1 MIKKISDLI
10 NIDPRYDRQISGLSL
25 DSRHL
30 AENNIFCACRGTQS
44 HAKTYLEM
52 ALQKPIAA
60 VFLEEEGDIFLK
72 NNIPCIPYPNLT
84 KELGIL
90 AAKFYDFP
98 TQEMRVI
105 GVTGTNGKTSIS
117 HFIAQYLPQP
127 CGLLGTLGNGIYGE
141 LVSGKFTT
149 PFGIELQNIFYDL
162 KSKNVQQVVM
172 EVSSHALEQ
181 HRTAGINFEIG
192 IFTNLTRDHLDY
204 HGTME
209 NYGAAKAKLFQDYP
223 LKTAIFNLDDPF
235 SQHLLQI
242 VPQINVLTYSLNNSK
257 ASIFCNKINLLS
269 NGYELDISTPL
280 GIIKTKIKLI
290 GDFNV
295 SNILAAIATFIA
307 LEMPLKDIE
316 KKLFQTQAVAGRMEL
331 FQSPNY
337 APVIIDYAHT
347 PDALEKALQAAR
359 KHCSGNLW
367 CIFGCGG
374 DRDQGKRPLMGE
386 IAEKYADQI
395 ILTNDNPRHEIPE
408 QIISDIKMGL
418 KNQSFLTILDRKKA
432 ISHALENAGKNDLIL
447 LAGKGHET
455 YQQIGDDFLHYSDRE
470 TVKHLL
476 GL

>member
-10 NIDPRYDRQISGLSL
+10 NIDPQYDRQISGLSL
-25 DSRHL
+25 DSRYL
-30 AENNIFCACRGTQS
+30 EENNIFCACRGTQS

-98 TQEMRVI
+98 TKEMRVI
-105 GVTGTNGKTSIS
+105 GITGTNGKTSIS
-117 HFIAQYLPQP
+117 HFIAQHLPQP
-127 CGLLGTLGNGIYGE
+127 CGLLGTLGNGVYGD
-141 LVSGKFTT
+141 LISGKFTT
-149 PFGIELQNIFYDL
+149 PFGIELQGIFHNL
-162 KSKNVQQVVM
+162 KSQNIKNTVM

-209 NYGAAKAKLFQDYP
+209 NYGLAKAKLFQDYG
-223 LKTAIFNLDDPF
+223 LKSAILNLDDPF
-235 SQHLLQI
+235 YYYLLEITSQI
-242 VPQINVLTYSLNNSK
+242 KVLTYSLNNPQS
-257 ASIFCNKINLLS
+257 SIFCNKVKLLPH
-269 NGYELDISTPL
+269 GYQLEISTPL
-280 GIIKTKIKLI
+280 GIIKTEIKLI

-295 SNILAAIATFIA
+295 SNILATIGALIAFG
-307 LEMPLKDIE
+307 MPLNEIE
-316 KKLFQTQAVAGRMEL
+316 EKLFQTQAVAGRMEL
-331 FQSPNY
+331 FHAPNY

-347 PDALEKALQAAR
+347 PDALEKALQAVR
-359 KHCSGNLW
+359 KHCKEKLW

-374 DRDQGKRPLMGE
+374 DRDQGKRSLMGE

-408 QIISDIKMGL
+408 QIIFDIKKGL
-418 KNQSFLTILDRKKA
+418 KNQAILTILDRKEA
-432 ISHALENAGKNDLIL
+432 ISHALENAQKNDIIL

-455 YQQIGDDFLHYSDRE
+455 YQQIGDDFFDYSDRQ
-470 TVKHLL
+470 TVKQLL

>member
-1 MIKKISDLI
+1 
-10 NIDPRYDRQISGLSL
+10 
-25 DSRHL
+25 
-30 AENNIFCACRGTQS
+30 
-44 HAKTYLEM
+44 
-52 ALQKPIAA
+52 
-60 VFLEEEGDIFLK
+60 
-72 NNIPCIPYPNLT
+72 
-84 KELGIL
+84 
-90 AAKFYDFP
+90 
-98 TQEMRVI
+98 
-105 GVTGTNGKTSIS
+105 
-117 HFIAQYLPQP
+117 
-127 CGLLGTLGNGIYGE
+127 
-141 LVSGKFTT
+141 
-149 PFGIELQNIFYDL
+149 
-162 KSKNVQQVVM
+162 VM

-223 LKTAIFNLDDPF
+223 LKTVILNLDDPF

-242 VPQINVLTYSLNNSK
+242 VPQINVLTYSLNNSQ
-257 ASIFCNKINLLS
+257 ASIFCNKINLLP
-269 NGYELDISTPL
+269 NGYQLEVSTPL
-280 GIIKTKIKLI
+280 GIVKTKIKLI

-295 SNILAAIATFIA
+295 SNILAAISAFIA

-337 APVIIDYAHT
+337 APIIIDYAHT

-359 KHCSGNLW
+359 KHCNGKLW

-395 ILTNDNPRHEIPE
+395 ILTNDNPRHEIPK
-408 QIISDIKMGL
+408 QIISDIKTGL
-418 KNQSFLTILDRKKA
+418 KSYSFLTILDRKQA
-432 ISHALENAGKNDLIL
+432 ISHALKNAEKNDLIL

-455 YQQIGDDFLHYSDRE
+455 YQQIGDDFIHYSDRE
-470 TVKHLL
+470 TVQQLL

>member
-1 MIKKISDLI
+1 MIKKISELI

-60 VFLEEEGDIFLK
+60 VFLEEEGEIFLK

-105 GVTGTNGKTSIS
+105 GITGTNGKTSIS
-117 HFIAQYLPQP
+117 HFIAQHLPQP
-127 CGLLGTLGNGIYGE
+127 CGLLGTLGNGVYGE
-141 LVSGKFTT
+141 LISGKFTT
-149 PFGIELQNIFYDL
+149 PFGIELQGIFHGL
-162 KSKNVQQVVM
+162 KSKNIKNTIM

-204 HGTME
+204 HETME

-223 LKTAIFNLDDPF
+223 LKTAILNFDDPF

-242 VPQINVLTYSLNNSK
+242 VPQINVLTYSLNNSQ
-257 ASIFCNKINLLS
+257 ASIFCNKINLLPH
-269 NGYELDISTPL
+269 GYQLEISTPL
-280 GIIKTKIKLI
+280 GVIKTKIKLI

-295 SNILAAIATFIA
+295 SNILAAIGALIA
-307 LEMPLKDIE
+307 FGIPLNKIKE
-316 KKLFQTQAVAGRMEL
+316 KLFQTQVVAGRMEL
-331 FQSPNY
+331 FQSSNY
-337 APVIIDYAHT
+337 APIIIDYAHT
-347 PDALEKALQAAR
+347 PDALEKALQSTR

-418 KNQSFLTILDRKKA
+418 KNYSFLTILDRKAA
-432 ISHALENAGKNDLIL
+432 ISYALENAGKNDLIL

>member
-10 NIDPRYDRQISGLSL
+10 NIDPHYDRQISGLSL

-44 HAKTYLEM
+44 HAQTYLEM

-60 VFLEEEGDIFLK
+60 VFLEEEGEIFLK

-98 TQEMRVI
+98 TKEMRVI

-117 HFIAQYLPQP
+117 HFIAQHLPQP
-127 CGLLGTLGNGIYGE
+127 CGLLGTLGNGVYGE
-141 LVSGKFTT
+141 LISGKFTT
-149 PFGIELQNIFYDL
+149 PFGIELQEVFFNLKLKNI
-162 KSKNVQQVVM
+162 KNTVM

-242 VPQINVLTYSLNNSK
+242 IPQINVLTYSLNNSQ
-257 ASIFCNKINLLS
+257 ASIFCNKINLLPH
-269 NGYELDISTPL
+269 GYQLEISTPL

-295 SNILAAIATFIA
+295 SNILAAIAIFIA
-307 LEMPLKDIE
+307 LEMPLNEVKE
-316 KKLFQTQAVAGRMEL
+316 KLFKTQAVAGRMEL

-337 APVIIDYAHT
+337 APIIIDYAHT
-347 PDALEKALQAAR
+347 PDALEKALQATR
-359 KHCSGNLW
+359 KHCNGKLW

-408 QIISDIKMGL
+408 QIISDIKTGL
-418 KNQSFLTILDRKKA
+418 KSYSFLTILDRKQA
-432 ISHALENAGKNDLIL
+432 ISHALENAKKNDLIL

-470 TVKHLL
+470 TVKYLL

>member
-10 NIDPRYDRQISGLSL
+10 NIDPHYDRQISGLSL

-60 VFLEEEGDIFLK
+60 VFLEEEGEIFLK

-105 GVTGTNGKTSIS
+105 GITGTNGKTSIS
-117 HFIAQYLPQP
+117 HFIAQHLPQP
-127 CGLLGTLGNGIYGE
+127 CGLLGTLGNGIYGD
-141 LVSGKFTT
+141 LISGKFTT
-149 PFGIELQNIFYDL
+149 PFGIELQGIFHDL
-162 KSKNVQQVVM
+162 KSKNIKNTVM

-242 VPQINVLTYSLNNSK
+242 VPQINVLTYSLNNSQ
-257 ASIFCNKINLLS
+257 ASIFCNKINLLP
-269 NGYELDISTPL
+269 NGYQLEVSTPL

-295 SNILAAIATFIA
+295 SNILAAIGALIA
-307 LEMPLKDIE
+307 FGIPLNKIKE
-316 KKLFQTQAVAGRMEL
+316 KLFQTQAVAGRMEL

-337 APVIIDYAHT
+337 APIIIDYAHT
-347 PDALEKALQAAR
+347 PDALEKALQSTR
-359 KHCSGNLW
+359 KHCNGKLW

-408 QIISDIKMGL
+408 QIISDIKIGL
-418 KNQSFLTILDRKKA
+418 KNHSFLTILDRKQA
-432 ISHALENAGKNDLIL
+432 ISHALENAKKNDLIL

-470 TVKHLL
+470 TVQQLL
-476 GL
+476 G